1 METVNYELVKGEID
15 YDMLLFS
22 QFHNEVICS
31 HHLTPSNNL
40 VLFVVEDH
48 KNDEPDRCY
57 NCHPNHEFE
66 HTLTPHF

>member
-15 YDMLLFS
+15 YDM
-22 QFHNEVICS
+22 
-31 HHLTPSNNL
+31 